1 MRLEYK
7 LAKNDT
13 RSFVYPG
20 WPKERRKGTYIHTLS
35 STQFLILELA
45 PPGIFN
51 AIPTLMRS

>member
-20 WPKERRKGTYIHTLS
+20 WPKERRKGTYTLS